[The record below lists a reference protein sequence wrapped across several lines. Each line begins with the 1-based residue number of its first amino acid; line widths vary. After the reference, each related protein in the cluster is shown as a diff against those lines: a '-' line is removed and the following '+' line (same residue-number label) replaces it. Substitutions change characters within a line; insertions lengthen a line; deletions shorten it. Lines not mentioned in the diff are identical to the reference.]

1 MFGSCSPGA
10 LGHAGPGSGPKTY
23 SLGAVATPLGE
34 CAFPPG
40 GEEGGPA
47 LAVPGGWH
55 SKIAW
60 EEWLDREGESL
71 EY

>member
-10 LGHAGPGSGPKTY
+10 LGHAGPGPVPKTY

-47 LAVPGGWH
+47 LVPGGWH
-55 SKIAW
+55 W
-60 EEWLDREGESL
+60 EEWLDTEGDSL